1 MIEYKDKRRGEYMSS
16 NYIKAVPETDVD
28 KEVLAIL
35 MERPGEQEE
44 LEEFISEI
52 ANKSYESIIST
63 NYKGIN
69 LILERVTMINS

>member
-1 MIEYKDKRRGEYMSS
+1 MSTH
-16 NYIKAVPETDVD
+16 YIKAVPETEVD
-28 KEVLAIL
+28 REVLAML

-52 ANKSYESIIST
+52 ADTSYETIINT

-69 LILERVTMINS
+69 LILERVTLMNS

>member
-1 MIEYKDKRRGEYMSS
+1 MVS
-16 NYIKAVPETDVD
+16 NYIKAVPETEVD
-28 KEVLAIL
+28 REVLAML

-52 ANKSYESIIST
+52 ADISYETIMST

-69 LILERVTMINS
+69 LILERVTMMNN

>member
-69 LILERVTMINS
+69 LILERVTMVNS

>member
-1 MIEYKDKRRGEYMSS
+1 MSS

-28 KEVLAIL
+28 REVLAIL

>member
-1 MIEYKDKRRGEYMSS
+1 MVS

-28 KEVLAIL
+28 REVLAML

-44 LEEFISEI
+44 LEEFISEL
-52 ANKSYESIIST
+52 ANTSYETIMST

-69 LILERVTMINS
+69 LILERVTMMNS

>member
-1 MIEYKDKRRGEYMSS
+1 MIEYTDKRRGDYMSS